1 LKSYKDKLFVAIAG
15 SSIIIPASSVYA
27 EWVPII
33 AAADF
38 EGVKTDVLTA
48 VGAVM
53 SIVLIVAGAGILIR
67 MISRG

>member
-1 LKSYKDKLFVAIAG
+1 MKSYKDKLFAAIAG

-27 EWVPII
+27 QWVPII
-33 AAADF
+33 AAEDF
-38 EGVKTDVLTA
+38 AGIRGDVLTA